1 MSAQPPAAWLALA
14 RWLVAPNRREEAEG
28 DLIEL
33 WARAAERGDRASS
46 LRFWR
51 EALSLAIASR
61 RSTHVRGTE
70 THGESTTEVHTAI
83 PIQFAQDTRR
93 LQRRR
98 LDEDFAQD
106 LRHGFRLVRRLPG
119 LALAACTSLAIGI
132 GGTTA
137 AFTMIDAALLRPWP
151 YPDADRL
158 MVVSTNLGRYFS
170 PPAFRRLAD
179 RHDGLDHLTA
189 AEAHGFLMDF
199 GGQAV
204 LVNGHRVSAEV
215 IALLGLN
222 GPLRPEVG
230 RAFIPS
236 EFTPQSE
243 PVVAISYRLWRTRYA
258 SSYSIIGQ
266 TITVD
271 GTPLRVVAVLSRN
284 FDFFPDSDLLVPLTF
299 SEPGTYSQYAR
310 TLEVYGSLRPGLT
323 PDLAALMLS
332 ARTRYFFP
340 SQMASVESVRERV
353 FRGFQP
359 TVKILSVVSLII
371 LLVGCLNFATLLTL
385 RSADRQQELA
395 VRVAIGAGRHRIVR
409 QLVTEALLLSVAGGM
424 GGVLLAYLGRG
435 VLAGNAVEAMLEL
448 SQNPDWRVIVFATV
462 LATSTG
468 VLFSVGPA
476 RRATMRLDVESAL
489 RDTVPARRAGI
500 ASFGFRGNWLAG
512 SIQVALTMVLLVGA
526 ALLVK
531 SLLRI
536 QSFDPGY
543 DSSHA
548 VTLQFDLPRTRYR
561 TDADVARFVELLTDR
576 TRAVP
581 GVEDAGAASSLPF
594 FVGALRMRHVLLEG
608 PIHVSGPP
616 EAMPLGWRVPRPPSP
631 PPGMRDM
638 PPLDFYLALSCEI
651 DPAFFR
657 TMRIPVVKGR
667 DFTPFDTASSPPVVI
682 INQAMADRYWP
693 DADPVGRRMRLG
705 PLYPWKTIVGV
716 VGNIRRFARDDG
728 IRSEYYEPF
737 TQAGDQRRLFTRLA
751 ADVMSR
757 GFGEAPTTPAMMV
770 VRSRLDARAVAKAVA
785 PLVRTIDPAL
795 PIARVSTLR
804 DALDDAIADRRFIMS
819 HVVGFA
825 ALALLLAAV
834 GVYAVTSHVV
844 RQRGHELGIRAA
856 LGARGAHLVWLAM
869 REGVVVAVVGV
880 FVGGVLSIALTPQL
894 RGFLYEVNPW
904 DWSTLSLIA
913 LLLVPAVICASYF
926 PARRAARVDPL
937 TALKS
942 V

>member
-1 MSAQPPAAWLALA
+1 MRARPPSSWLALA
-14 RWLVAPNRREEAEG
+14 RWLIAPNQREEAEG

-33 WARAAERGDRASS
+33 WARVAERGEPAS

-51 EALSLAIASR
+51 ETLSLAIASR
-61 RSTHVRGTE
+61 RHLE
-70 THGESTTEVHTAI
+70 
-83 PIQFAQDTRR
+83 QDLAQDV
-93 LQRRR
+93 
-98 LDEDFAQD
+98 
-106 LRHGFRLVRRLPG
+106 RHGFRLIRRLPG
-119 LALAACTSLAIGI
+119 LAVAACISLAIGI

-170 PPAFRRLAD
+170 PPAFRRLASGQ
-179 RHDGLDHLTA
+179 HDGLDHLTA
-189 AEAHGFLMDF
+189 AEAHGFLMEF

-215 IALLGLN
+215 TALLGLN
-222 GPLRPEVG
+222 GPLHPEAG
-230 RAFIPS
+230 RTFNAL
-236 EFTPQSE
+236 EFTAESE
-243 PVVAISYRLWRTRYA
+243 PVVAISYRLWRTQYA
-258 SSYSIIGQ
+258 ASESIIGQ
-266 TITVD
+266 TITAD
-271 GTPLRVVAVLSRN
+271 GTPLRVVGVMSRN

-299 SEPGTYSQYAR
+299 SEPGTYSEYAR

-332 ARTRYFFP
+332 ARTRHFLP
-340 SQMASVESVRERV
+340 SQVAVVESVRERV
-353 FRGFQP
+353 FRGFRP

-371 LLVGCLNFATLLTL
+371 LLVGCLNFATLLTV

-395 VRVAIGAGRHRIVR
+395 VRIAMGAGRHRLVR
-409 QLVTEALLLSVAGGM
+409 QLVTEALVLSILGGAAG
-424 GGVLLAYLGRG
+424 VVLAYMGRG
-435 VLAGNAVEAMLEL
+435 VLAGNAIEGMLEL
-448 SQNPDWRVIVFATV
+448 PRNPEWRVIAFAAV
-462 LATSTG
+462 LAVLTG

-476 RRATMRLDVESAL
+476 RQATARVDLESAL
-489 RDTVPARRAGI
+489 RNTVSSPLAGI
-500 ASFGFRGNWLAG
+500 APFAFGGKWLAG
-512 SIQVALTMVLLVGA
+512 SIQVAFTMVLLVGA

-548 VTLQFDLPRTRYR
+548 VTMRFDLPRTRYR

-576 TRAVP
+576 IRAVP

-594 FVGALRMRHVLLEG
+594 FVGALRMRHVILEG
-608 PIHVSGPP
+608 PVHGSGPP
-616 EAMPLGWRVPRPPSP
+616 EAMPLGWRVPHPPPP
-631 PPGMRDM
+631 PPGMSDA
-638 PPLDFYLALSCEI
+638 PPLDFHLTLSCEV

-657 TMRIPVVKGR
+657 TMRIPLIKGR

-682 INQAMADRYWP
+682 INQAMAARYWP

-716 VGNIRRFARDDG
+716 VGNIRRFARDDE

-737 TQAGDQRRLFTRLA
+737 AQAGDQRRLLARLA
-751 ADVMSR
+751 TDLVNR
-757 GFGEAPTTPAMMV
+757 GFGEAPTSPAMVV
-770 VRSRLDARAVAKAVA
+770 VRSRFKTRAVANAVA
-785 PLVRTIDPAL
+785 PLVRTLDPAL
-795 PIARVSTLR
+795 PIAQVSSLR
-804 DALDDAIADRRFIMS
+804 ETLDDAIADRRFILS

-834 GVYAVTSHVV
+834 GVYAVTSHLV
-844 RQRGHELGIRAA
+844 RRREHELGIRAA
-856 LGARGAHLVWLAM
+856 LGARDAHLVWLAM
-869 REGVVVAVVGV
+869 REGVVVSIVGV
-880 FVGGVLSIALTPQL
+880 FVGTLLSIALTPQL
-894 RGFLYEVNPW
+894 GGFLYEINPW
-904 DWSTLSLIA
+904 DWATLSVVA
-913 LLLVPAVICASYF
+913 VLLVPVVICASYF